1 MQSDFRYDGQELD
14 LFAQAVNWKRYFAAQ
29 MRSFLGRRV
38 LEVGAGLGAT
48 TRMLCDGTPR
58 SWTCLEPDAELAGKL
73 RDSLAHASPSAT
85 TAFDV
90 IVGSLDD
97 IPARPTFD
105 TILYVDVLEH
115 IADDRAELANAARR
129 LLPAGH
135 LLVLS
140 PAHQWLFSPFDK
152 AVGHFRRYRR
162 STLRSAAPPNLRLV
176 RLRYLDSVGMLA
188 SLANRLLLRASQPT
202 AAQIRFWDSRLV
214 PASRWLDGWLGFR
227 VGKSILGVWQKTAE
241 GPAGLVPN
249 D

>member
-1 MQSDFRYDGQELD
+1 MPSDFRYEGQELD

-29 MRSFLGRRV
+29 MRSFIGRRV

-48 TRMLCDGTPR
+48 TRMLCDGTQQ
-58 SWTCLEPDAELAGKL
+58 SWTCLEPDAELASRL
-73 RDSLAHASPSAT
+73 RDSTPSAAQPAT
-85 TAFDV
+85 VFDV

-97 IPARPTFD
+97 LSAQAAFD

-115 IADDRAELANAARR
+115 IADDRAELAHAARR

-140 PAHQWLFSPFDK
+140 PAHQWLYSPFDQ
-152 AVGHFRRYRR
+152 ALGHFRRYRR
-162 STLRSAAPPNLRLV
+162 STLRSAGPPELRLV

-202 AAQIRFWDSRLV
+202 AAQIRLWDGRLV
-214 PASRWLDGWLGFR
+214 PASRRLDGWLRYR
-227 VGKSILGVWQKTAE
+227 VGKSILGVWQKAT
-241 GPAGLVPN
+241 V
-249 D
+249 

>member
-1 MQSDFRYDGQELD
+1 MPSDFRYDGQELD

-29 MRSFLGRRV
+29 MRPFLGCRV

-48 TRMLCDGTPR
+48 TRILCDGR
-58 SWTCLEPDAELAGKL
+58 QQSWTCLEPDAELAARL
-73 RDSLAHASPSAT
+73 RDANPTAAQSA

-90 IVGSLDD
+90 VVGSLDD
-97 IPARPTFD
+97 IPARPSFD

-140 PAHQWLFSPFDK
+140 PAHPWLFSPFDE
-152 AVGHFRRYRR
+152 ALGHFRRYRR
-162 STLRSAAPPNLRLV
+162 STLRSAAPPELRLV

-202 AAQIRFWDSRLV
+202 AAQIRLWDGRLV
-214 PASRWLDGWLGFR
+214 PASRQLDRWLGYQ
-227 VGKSILGVWQKTAE
+227 VGKSILGVWQKLADSIPEPT
-241 GPAGLVPN
+241 VP
-249 D
+249 